1 MSEKGKQIIAT
12 FEKVIPQ
19 MNEMDKGLLPA
30 FVRGRRSRPS
40 GSPAWVPAISR
51 AAHKAPA

>member
-19 MNEMDKGLLPA
+19 MNEMDKELLPA
-30 FVRGRRSRPS
+30 LVRGRRSRPP
-40 GSPAWVPAISR
+40 GSPA
-51 AAHKAPA
+51 